1 MVNVLYTCWILELEK
16 KDYFTY
22 TEVKRIFRC
31 KPTMEQLSEAL
42 LNEELEITY
51 CISRLKE
58 PSKLAEVIKDL
69 LNFGDYECVLLY
81 EQAMF

>member
-1 MVNVLYTCWILELEK
+1 MIYTCWILELEK

-22 TEVKRIFRC
+22 SEVKRIFRF
-31 KPTMEQLSEAL
+31 KPTAEQLSEAL

-51 CISRLKE
+51 YISRIRE
-58 PSKLAEVIKDL
+58 PSKLTEVIEDL

-81 EQAMF
+81 EQTMF